1 MFKKKTP
8 NIKTMLCNSLQF
20 FSSFLRESCVFMR
33 LCCNFG
39 IFFLPMKKKKL
50 FGILKILGI
59 GKFFAIEIWI
69 LINTTIDCFTSI
81 FLQRLLDLGLTGGFF

>member
-1 MFKKKTP
+1 MFKTNKQKTP

-39 IFFLPMKKKKL
+39 IFF
-50 FGILKILGI
+50 
-59 GKFFAIEIWI
+59 FANEEKEIIW
-69 LINTTIDCFTSI
+69 NS
-81 FLQRLLDLGLTGGFF
+81 